1 MLMLFFLYRFRFL
14 LGPSLPRPP
23 AYSRQRSP
31 PGWVPPSCKAPL
43 WSVFSYLATNRDHRS
58 RAFSHTAVS
67 SRRAA
72 FRRHQPRNYSA
83 QRSLSARLGDSCYFA
98 RCEIV
103 KSLLRRGAR
112 CRSALESWSWLGNK
126 LRLPCAGGGP
136 TKAKITPAKHPTGA
150 PGGRCLPALG
160 IGHSGEKTV
169 FVRAPGKFFRFNSS
183 LKRSISLFRRGARG
197 LEGTALRGQR
207 SLRRTGGASRHPA
220 GACRERKQS
229 LSARWRILF
238 RSPAGISS
246 RLCSRTTSEIPS

>member
-43 WSVFSYLATNRDHRS
+43 WSVFSYLATNCDHRS

-83 QRSLSARLGDSCYFA
+83 QRSLSARLGDSFYFA
-98 RCEIV
+98 VSKIV
-103 KSLLRRGAR
+103 ESLL
-112 CRSALESWSWLGNK
+112 
-126 LRLPCAGGGP
+126 
-136 TKAKITPAKHPTGA
+136 
-150 PGGRCLPALG
+150 
-160 IGHSGEKTV
+160 
-169 FVRAPGKFFRFNSS
+169 
-183 LKRSISLFRRGARG
+183 RRGARG

-207 SLRRTGGASRHPA
+207 SLRRTGGASRHA
-220 GACRERKQS
+220 VWAIRARKHS
-229 LSARWRILF
+229 LSARLGKSFPINSSF
-238 RSPAGISS
+238 IGVISS
-246 RLCSRTTSEIPS
+246 

>member
-23 AYSRQRSP
+23 AYSRQWSP

-83 QRSLSARLGDSCYFA
+83 QRSLSARLGDSFYFA
-98 RCEIV
+98 ECEIGE
-103 KSLLRRGAR
+103 SLL
-112 CRSALESWSWLGNK
+112 
-126 LRLPCAGGGP
+126 
-136 TKAKITPAKHPTGA
+136 
-150 PGGRCLPALG
+150 
-160 IGHSGEKTV
+160 
-169 FVRAPGKFFRFNSS
+169 
-183 LKRSISLFRRGARG
+183 RRGARG

-207 SLRRTGGASRHPA
+207 SLRRTGGASRHPV
-220 GACRERKQS
+220 GACRWQTSSTALRE
-229 LSARWRILF
+229 WRLTKAK
-238 RSPAGISS
+238 RTPAKHPTGAPRGGAS
-246 RLCSRTTSEIPS
+246 RRAV